1 MFRPFHG
8 DRECYTLFV
17 VRLTPRLGIR
27 ILVGGVLA
35 LVLFLLGYSYLF
47 GPTDKFADTVE
58 FYIEPESSVEG
69 VAHTLERDGYVR
81 SEFAFQLAYM
91 SASKEGRKIRPGAYK
106 ISKSMDTW
114 TVADTL
120 TKRPYLA
127 WIRVEPGMRKEQI
140 ADLLVEELGWTEA
153 EREEWITVYTAP
165 APSFIEGVYYPDT
178 YLIPSGEA
186 PKAVADRMR
195 SRFQEVFAP
204 YANEALEKG
213 MEWTDVV
220 TLASIVEREAAK
232 NDKELVAG
240 ILWNRVA
247 SDMLL
252 QADATLQ
259 YIKGSEKNW
268 WPVPKSEDKYLDSP
282 FNTYKHLGL
291 PPHPIANPSLD
302 SIRAVLDAKSTN
314 CLYYLHDPNGQIHC
328 STNYAGHVKNVN
340 RYLR

>member
-1 MFRPFHG
+1 MLH
-8 DRECYTLFV
+8 LV
-17 VRLTPRLGIR
+17 LVIRLTKQLFARVA
-27 ILVGGVLA
+27 VGVVA
-35 LVLFLLGYSYLF
+35 FLVLFLLGHSYLF
-47 GPTDKFADTVE
+47 GPTDTFADTVE
-58 FYIEPESSVEG
+58 FYVEPESSIEG

-81 SEFAFQLAYM
+81 SEFAFQLAYL
-91 SASKEGRKIRPGAYK
+91 SASEQGRKIRPGAYK

-114 TVADTL
+114 LIAEIL
-120 TKRPYLA
+120 TRKPFLA

-140 ADLLVEELGWTEA
+140 ADLLVRELGWTDA
-153 EREEWITVYTAP
+153 EREEWLTVYTAP

-178 YLIPSGEA
+178 YLIPSGDP

-195 SRFQEVFAP
+195 TRFQEVFAP
-204 YANEALEKG
+204 YANEAVQKG
-213 MEWTDVV
+213 LEWTDVL
-220 TLASIVEREAAK
+220 TMASIVEREAAK

-247 SDMLL
+247 RDMLL

-282 FNTYKHLGL
+282 FNTYKHVGL

-302 SIRAVLDAKSTN
+302 SIRAVLDADTTN
-314 CLYYLHDPNGQIHC
+314 CLYYLHDNHGQIHC
-328 STNYAGHVKNVN
+328 STNYAGHKRNVD
-340 RYLR
+340 RHLR